1 MKKIIYGSKLILVA
15 AVLLFNSCK
24 KDDPVHEHDNEEIKT
39 MTLTFTEKTTNTPIV
54 VNIDPTNKDQKL
66 TTLNLKKGNYDLNLK
81 LYDFD
86 GHEVQ
91 QEIAEDAD
99 EHQFFFVGPTQEQ
112 IGFTYLDK
120 QVGLQSNWKVLQT
133 ASNIDMKIVLMHGL
147 RKSAVT
153 AADWNNKNYQ
163 SIGGGTPDIAVNLIL
178 NLID

>member
-1 MKKIIYGSKLILVA
+1 MKKIINSSKLILVA
-15 AVLLFNSCK
+15 ALLLFNSCK
-24 KDDPVHEHDNEEIKT
+24 KDDPVHEHDNEEMKT
-39 MTLTFTEKTTNTPIV
+39 MTLTFTEKTTNASV
-54 VNIDPTNKDQKL
+54 VVSIDATDKETKV
-66 TTLNLKKGNYDLNLK
+66 LNLKKGNYDMNLK

-91 QEIAEDAD
+91 QEIADDAD

-112 IGFTYLDK
+112 INFTYLDK

-133 ASNIDMKIVLMHGL
+133 ASNIPMKIVLMHGL

-163 SIGGGTPDIAVNLIL
+163 ILGGGTPDIAVNLTL